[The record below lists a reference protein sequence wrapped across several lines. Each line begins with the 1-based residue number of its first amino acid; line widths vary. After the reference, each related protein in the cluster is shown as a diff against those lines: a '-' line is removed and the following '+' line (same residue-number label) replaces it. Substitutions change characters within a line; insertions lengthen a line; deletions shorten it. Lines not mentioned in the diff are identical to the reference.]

1 MSKEEYDSCSITS
14 SNPRIIAVCD
24 KPHQAMY
31 FTITFRSFTPQ
42 PGGLEFK
49 PGQDYY
55 FITTST
61 GRPDGLHRRFGGRC
75 ASRHM
80 KVTFKVCCKDGHGQ
94 SDNSDSI
101 VTSTNTTSTALK
113 STPGSSSADVQPFTV
128 VTSSTIP
135 SVNGHNLNGHNPSSS
150 TVRPVMKPD
159 IHSLLRVAR
168 PTQSPVSDEAP
179 STQKIHSFLSS
190 TIPSASSS
198 TPFWWRPNYVNT
210 KLPPTVRQG
219 SDAMASGG
227 SSSDSESS
235 GTNGGQSNGKKGR
248 AWLLV
253 VAAGIAVGVACL
265 IVCGLGIGRRLFIID
280 KSKDGT
286 MVTTHHH
293 HHGTGHHHSLHH
305 TLPYPHHHPFS
316 SPSPS
321 MTPPS
326 RHIYGE
332 IG

>member
-1 MSKEEYDSCSITS
+1 MRCITQVSKEEYDSCSITS

-61 GRPDGLHRRFGGRC
+61 GRPDGLHRRYGGRC

-80 KVTFKVCCKDGHGQ
+80 KVTFKVCCKDGHGGTDTGEQ
-94 SDNSDSI
+94 SPSP
-101 VTSTNTTSTALK
+101 VVSTNTSTALK
-113 STPGSSSADVQPFTV
+113 SSVGDVAPPKVMIVDSTTSVVNHNTP
-128 VTSSTIP
+128 ST
-135 SVNGHNLNGHNPSSS
+135 
-150 TVRPVMKPD
+150 TMRPVIKPD
-159 IHSLLRVAR
+159 IHTLLRVAR
-168 PTQSPVSDEAP
+168 PTASPVADEAP
-179 STQKIHSFLSS
+179 STHKMHVVSS
-190 TIPSASSS
+190 TIPSVSGS
-198 TPFWWRPNYVNT
+198 TPFWWRPNYT
-210 KLPPTVRQG
+210 KLPTVRQG
-219 SDAMASGG
+219 QDAMAG
-227 SSSDSESS
+227 SAASDSESS
-235 GTNGGQSNGKKGR
+235 TNGQSNGKKGR

-280 KSKDGT
+280 KSNKDS
-286 MVTTHHH
+286 MVSTSTHHH
-293 HHGTGHHHSLHH
+293 HPHHHHSLHH
-305 TLPYPHHHPFS
+305 GTLPYPNFP
-316 SPSPS
+316 PP
-321 MTPPS
+321 MTPPP
-326 RHIYGE
+326 RLYGD

>member
-1 MSKEEYDSCSITS
+1 MSLLYESQVSKEEYDSCSITS

-61 GRPDGLHRRFGGRC
+61 GRPDGLNRRFGGRC

-80 KVTFKVCCKDGHGQ
+80 KVTFKVCCKDGHGGSGTVAEQ
-94 SDNSDSI
+94 LPS
-101 VTSTNTTSTALK
+101 VASTNTSTALK
-113 STPGSSSADVQPFTV
+113 PTSVGGDVVQPPKV
-128 VTSSTIP
+128 VIDSTTSIVNHVPVST
-135 SVNGHNLNGHNPSSS
+135 
-150 TVRPVMKPD
+150 TMRPVIKPD
-159 IHSLLRVAR
+159 IHTLLRVAR
-168 PTQSPVSDEAP
+168 PTVAPVADEAAP
-179 STQKIHSFLSS
+179 STHRMHIVSSS
-190 TIPSASSS
+190 TIPSASAS
-198 TPFWWRPNYVNT
+198 TPFWWRPNHT
-210 KLPPTVRQG
+210 KLPAVRQG
-219 SDAMASGG
+219 QDAMAG
-227 SSSDSESS
+227 SAASDSESS
-235 GTNGGQSNGKKGR
+235 TNGQSNGKKGR

-280 KSKDGT
+280 KSNKDT
-286 MVTTHHH
+286 MVSTSTHHH
-293 HHGTGHHHSLHH
+293 HHLHPHNHPLHH
-305 TLPYPHHHPFS
+305 DTLPYPHPHFS
-316 SPSPS
+316 PP
-321 MTPPS
+321 MTPPP
-326 RHIYGE
+326 RLYGD